1 MMRNAVRRIEV
12 DNPGVYAF
20 EINGQVSAAEM
31 ESMAK
36 TMNTAF
42 DASDDKV
49 DMMLVFIDY
58 DGSEGG
64 AMFDR
69 DVISSRFR
77 ALTHVDK
84 YVVVGAPEKA
94 RYMLDI
100 LDELIPVD
108 AHTFELSEIDKAWEL
123 LGVSRAELA
132 T

>member
-1 MMRNAVRRIEV
+1 
-12 DNPGVYAF
+12 
-20 EINGQVSAAEM
+20 
-31 ESMAK
+31 
-36 TMNTAF
+36 
-42 DASDDKV
+42 
-49 DMMLVFIDY
+49 
-58 DGSEGG
+58 
-64 AMFDR
+64 MFDR